1 MKITRRQ
8 LRKII
13 AEEIAVVKKD
23 KIADVVLDVLAD
35 EGGAAGLEPI
45 EDALKDLEDEEIEL
59 PDEPVEDLVSA
70 VPGVKR
76 HADGD
81 YIETTKLESVMRIS
95 ESRLR
100 RIIREAMAGDQLQLP
115 LPSDPRKIEMIED
128 MADFLMRG
136 DSAIIGAIEGYDSMS
151 AEELSDFLEG
161 IYSTAAESMTFQE
174 RYGNQRDDAMRA
186 YVADQLGI

>member
-45 EDALKDLEDEEIEL
+45 EDALKELEDEEIEL

-100 RIIREAMAGDQLQLP
+100 RIIREAMGQDGVFPDLSHPLIKDFADKVQGPIKGREGGWFVEYQTYKYNAGGQSDQ
-115 LPSDPRKIEMIED
+115 
-128 MADFLMRG
+128 
-136 DSAIIGAIEGYDSMS
+136 
-151 AEELSDFLEG
+151 G
-161 IYSTAAESMTFQE
+161 I
-174 RYGNQRDDAMRA
+174 
-186 YVADQLGI
+186 VV

>member
-100 RIIREAMAGDQLQLP
+100 RIIREAMEGEQLQLP
-115 LPSDPRKIEMIED
+115 LSQDPRKIEMIED

-136 DSAIIGAIEGYDSMS
+136 DSTIIGAIEGYDSMS

-174 RYGNQRDDAMRA
+174 RYSSQREDAMRA